1 MEKLLR
7 DNIIITDDDLRL
19 LAIERANGVK
29 SFLVE
34 TGQIEPE
41 RLFIIEPKT
50 AEGETGA
57 LRVDMTIK

>member
-7 DNIIITDDDLRL
+7 ENIVITDEDLRL
-19 LAIERANGVK
+19 LAIQRANAVK

-34 TGQIEPE
+34 TGPVEPE

-50 AEGETGA
+50 VADASGA
-57 LRVDMTIK
+57 QQVEMIIK